1 MYLVA
6 KNALYTLKNTYLA
19 NTYFKMKKNVKSK
32 MNENIKINK

>member
-19 NTYFKMKKNVKSK
+19 NTYFKEKMMKNVKSK
-32 MNENIKINK
+32 MNEKYKN